1 VHSPTGQIENKRGT
15 PYADLALLLLFSR
28 AALLIVGILSTYL
41 TSSGLAVQKH
51 NLVYHQ
57 AAPLP
62 LEIWARWDS
71 EWYLLIADRGYDV
84 RDYFQK
90 FSLDYESSAAA
101 GFLPLYPLLIRLLM
115 TILPFLGG
123 VASGVIVSNLC
134 LFGSLAL
141 LYRLV
146 EEEVGGKAGRR
157 AAYAACAALVVFP
170 MSLFLSAVYAE
181 SLFLLL
187 SLACFHSSRHGRFA
201 PAAAL
206 GALATVTRPAGVL
219 LALPLAWEWWAQ
231 RHEATQAAPRRKP
244 GAWSW
249 VLILAVPVPLLLF
262 LLYCGRVFGD
272 PLAFVHRQERWRG
285 ASSWP
290 GRALLR
296 WWTEG
301 PVAHGTHGST
311 LEMGIAV
318 IFLLMIPF
326 LFFRLRRSYAIYAA
340 AAILVPLCA
349 TVWSFGRYALTVF
362 PVFMLM
368 GEAWGA
374 RRSRLPL
381 LYAIVGATLS
391 GFLMALFANWWWAG

>member
-1 VHSPTGQIENKRGT
+1 MQSPTGRTETTRGI

-71 EWYLLIADRGYDV
+71 EWYLLIADKGYDV
-84 RDYFQK
+84 RDYFDK

-101 GFLPLYPLLIRLLM
+101 GFLPLYPLLIRLL
-115 TILPFLGG
+115 TRILPPLGG
-123 VASGVIVSNLC
+123 VAAGVIVSNLC

-141 LYRLV
+141 LYRIV
-146 EEEVGGKAGRR
+146 QEEVGGKAGRR
-157 AAYAACAALVVFP
+157 AAYAACVALVVFP

-187 SLACFHSSRHGRFA
+187 SLACFHFARRGRFA
-201 PAAAL
+201 PAAIW
-206 GALATVTRPAGVL
+206 GALAAVTRPAGVL

-231 RHEATQAAPRRKP
+231 RHEANDAAQRRRP
-244 GAWSW
+244 AAWSW
-249 VLILAVPVPLLLF
+249 SWILAVPVPLVLF

-318 IFLLMIPF
+318 VCLVMIPF
-326 LFFRLRRSYAIYAA
+326 MFSRLRGSYAIYATA
-340 AAILVPLCA
+340 SILVPLCT

-362 PVFMLM
+362 PMFMLM

-374 RRSRLPL
+374 RRSRLLL

-391 GFLMALFANWWWAG
+391 GFLMALFANWWWVG